1 MTIPAL
7 TALQRS
13 KDRHGEGR
21 AVAKLALLRV
31 LARTRLRT
39 AAEVLRL
46 HEALCFLRAYPD
58 DAAVL
63 AMVERMLGHFHLRAD
78 LRQHRDEL
86 ADSGIAGTAIRY
98 RFFWATARWFAERW
112 PGLFKL
118 DRDSDET
125 GRKIA
130 AALPLLLSPAEAAAL
145 RQLDLPGFAAIDR
158 IRKGA
163 GKAASDATFWVRLI
177 ETMPGDTFTRQDFHD
192 RIDAAYV
199 LHPGA
204 GTPARTHAWCAAA
217 PAAFQTAPLNRGRP
231 DLRAEMRRPPR
242 AVRPVSAHEGGA
254 IVELARAAM
263 VTRGRDLDAFAYGD
277 ARDVRIVD
285 DGPGFGFALIGT
297 IPERRTLIPAIYGY
311 LALRNG
317 VPVGYGEMFP
327 IGRFASIT
335 FNVFETF
342 RGGEAARI
350 LARMLAVAHHVF
362 GAGSF
367 SLEPYQLG
375 HDNDEAIASGAWWF
389 YYKLGFRPLAAAT
402 RRVLRAEL
410 QRVKKQP
417 SHRSSPA
424 TLRKLAAGPMLFD
437 HDPKRVPGLPP
448 LAAIGLRVADVLAA
462 RERSAGDRERAL
474 VVCMRDAMQLAGLR
488 TARGMSEAERRA
500 WRRWSPLL
508 LAIPDVAQ
516 WTPAERRALAPLIRA
531 KAGRRESD
539 YAALFAAHPK
549 LQQAL
554 LGSG

>member
-1 MTIPAL
+1 MTTPAL
-7 TALQRS
+7 TALQRT
-13 KDRHGEGR
+13 KDRHGEGCA
-21 AVAKLALLRV
+21 AVKLALLHT
-31 LARTRLRT
+31 LAHAPLRT

-58 DAAVL
+58 DATVL
-63 AMVERMLGHFHLRAD
+63 AMVERMLRRFHRRAD
-78 LRQHRDEL
+78 LRQHREEL

-112 PGLFKL
+112 PGSFKL

-145 RQLDLPGFAAIDR
+145 RQLDLTGFAAIDR
-158 IRKGA
+158 VRKGA
-163 GKAASDATFWVRLI
+163 GNAASDAAFWVRLV
-177 ETMPGDTFTRQDFHD
+177 EHMPGDTFTRQDFHD

-199 LHPGA
+199 LLPGA
-204 GTPARTHAWCAAA
+204 GTPSRTHAWCAAA
-217 PAAFQTAPLNRGRP
+217 PAAFQTAPLARDRP
-231 DLRAEMRRPPR
+231 DLREEIRRPPCT
-242 AVRPVSAHEGGA
+242 VRPLSAREGGA

-277 ARDVRIVD
+277 PRDVRIVD

-362 GAGSF
+362 GAESF

-389 YYKLGFRPLAAAT
+389 YYKLGFRPLAAET

-410 QRVKKQP
+410 QRVKSRP

-424 TLRKLAAGPMLFD
+424 TLRKLAAGPMAFD
-437 HDPKRVPGLPP
+437 RDPRRAPGLPP

-462 RERSAGDRERAL
+462 RERTAGDRERAIADC
-474 VVCMRDAMQLAGLR
+474 VRDAMQLAGVR
-488 TARGMSEAERRA
+488 STRGMSAAERGA
-500 WRRWSPLL
+500 WRRWGPLL
-508 LAIPDVAQ
+508 LAIPGVAR
-516 WTPAERRALAPLIRA
+516 WTPAERHALAPLIRA

-554 LGSG
+554 LGSR

>member
-1 MTIPAL
+1 
-7 TALQRS
+7 
-13 KDRHGEGR
+13 
-21 AVAKLALLRV
+21 
-31 LARTRLRT
+31 
-39 AAEVLRL
+39 
-46 HEALCFLRAYPD
+46 
-58 DAAVL
+58 
-63 AMVERMLGHFHLRAD
+63 
-78 LRQHRDEL
+78 
-86 ADSGIAGTAIRY
+86 
-98 RFFWATARWFAERW
+98 
-112 PGLFKL
+112 
-118 DRDSDET
+118 
-125 GRKIA
+125 
-130 AALPLLLSPAEAAAL
+130 
-145 RQLDLPGFAAIDR
+145 
-158 IRKGA
+158 
-163 GKAASDATFWVRLI
+163 
-177 ETMPGDTFTRQDFHD
+177 
-192 RIDAAYV
+192 
-199 LHPGA
+199 
-204 GTPARTHAWCAAA
+204 
-217 PAAFQTAPLNRGRP
+217 
-231 DLRAEMRRPPR
+231 
-242 AVRPVSAHEGGA
+242 
-254 IVELARAAM
+254 
-263 VTRGRDLDAFAYGD
+263 TRGRDLDAFAYGD

-402 RRVLRAEL
+402 RRVLRAER

-516 WTPAERRALAPLIRA
+516 WTPAERRALASLIRA

>member
-1 MTIPAL
+1 MTTPAL
-7 TALQRS
+7 TALQRT
-13 KDRHGEGR
+13 KDRHGEGCA
-21 AVAKLALLRV
+21 AVKLALLRT
-31 LARTRLRT
+31 LSHAPLRT

-58 DAAVL
+58 DATVL
-63 AMVERMLGHFHLRAD
+63 AMVERMLRRFHRRAD
-78 LRQHRDEL
+78 LRQHREEL

-112 PGLFKL
+112 PGSFKL

-130 AALPLLLSPAEAAAL
+130 AALPLLLGPAEAAAL

-158 IRKGA
+158 IRKVTGRT
-163 GKAASDATFWVRLI
+163 ASDAPFWVRLV
-177 ETMPGDTFTRQDFHD
+177 EHMPGDTFTRQDFHD

-199 LHPGA
+199 LLPGA
-204 GTPARTHAWCAAA
+204 GTPSRTHAWCAAA
-217 PAAFQTAPLNRGRP
+217 PAAFQTAPLAHDRP
-231 DLRAEMRRPPR
+231 DLREEIRRPPCT
-242 AVRPVSAHEGGA
+242 VRPLSAREGGA

-277 ARDVRIVD
+277 PRDVRIVD

-362 GAGSF
+362 GAESF

-375 HDNDEAIASGAWWF
+375 HDNEEAIASGAWWF
-389 YYKLGFRPLAAAT
+389 YYKLGFRPLAAET

-410 QRVKKQP
+410 QRVKSRP

-424 TLRKLAAGPMLFD
+424 TLRKLAAGPMAFD
-437 HDPKRVPGLPP
+437 RDPRRAPGLPP

-462 RERSAGDRERAL
+462 RERTAGDRERAIADC
-474 VVCMRDAMQLAGLR
+474 VRDAMQLAGVR
-488 TARGMSEAERRA
+488 STRGMSAAERGA
-500 WRRWSPLL
+500 WRRWGPLL
-508 LAIPDVAQ
+508 LAIPGVAR
-516 WTPAERRALAPLIRA
+516 WTPAERHALAPLIRA

-554 LGSG
+554 LGSR